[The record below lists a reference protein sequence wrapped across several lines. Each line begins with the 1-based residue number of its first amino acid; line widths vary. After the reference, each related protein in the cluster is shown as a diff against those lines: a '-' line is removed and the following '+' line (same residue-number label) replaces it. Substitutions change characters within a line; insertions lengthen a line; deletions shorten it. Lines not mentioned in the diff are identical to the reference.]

1 MLDLDLHS
9 QKVQAKVLY
18 HVLSEK
24 YMAKNERNN
33 LFIKAKC
40 SLFIRLPETSNLI
53 PWQRGLLRWVQSV
66 SHLVSQSVSE
76 KLLHQLARF
85 ISRNKLFIEWV
96 DYCEPAYQSGGLSPS
111 VSRACTYTIR
121 SSVSRTT
128 CCPIYRSLDNEAI
141 ETKSLKLEKTY
152 SEVYRGSLS
161 ICKQELL
168 WMYGL
173 EKEREV

>member
-1 MLDLDLHS
+1 MLNLDLHL
-9 QKVQAKVLY
+9 QNIQEKV
-18 HVLSEK
+18 
-24 YMAKNERNN
+24 
-33 LFIKAKC
+33 
-40 SLFIRLPETSNLI
+40 
-53 PWQRGLLRWVQSV
+53 PWQRGLLRWVKS
-66 SHLVSQSVSE
+66 VSQSLSQPISWK

-85 ISRNKLFIEWV
+85 ISRNKPFIEWV
-96 DYCEPAYQSGGLSPS
+96 DYCKPAYQSGGLSPS

-152 SEVYRGSLS
+152 SEVYRGFLS

-173 EKEREV
+173 EKEREALNIAI